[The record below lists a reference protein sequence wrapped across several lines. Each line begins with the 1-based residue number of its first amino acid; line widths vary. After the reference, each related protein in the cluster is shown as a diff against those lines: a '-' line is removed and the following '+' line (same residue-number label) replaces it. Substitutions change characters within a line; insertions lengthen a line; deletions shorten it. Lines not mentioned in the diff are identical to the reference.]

1 MRAAFHDKL
10 DALTIDLGR
19 AAGLAGRMMTNATIA
34 LHQAD
39 LALAGLTIAHR
50 HQMNAMLDQMEQR
63 CITLLALQAPVAG
76 DLRVVVAALHAID
89 HLRRMANLARHIA
102 VIARLKHP
110 KLTVSGKARPVL
122 ARMSLLASQLAED
135 AAAAIQYHDPLP
147 AQRLAEADEEVDALR
162 RHLFDVLFAE
172 DWSDGVEQ
180 AVDAALIGRYYERFA
195 DHAVAIAREV
205 SSLGIGRRSQP
216 DPLGTARGSGCR

>member
-1 MRAAFHDKL
+1 MRSEFRGKL
-10 DALTIDLGR
+10 DALVIDLGR
-19 AAGLAGRMMTNATIA
+19 TAGLAGRMMTNATIA

-39 LALAGLTIAHR
+39 LALAGLVITNR
-50 HQMNAMLDQMEQR
+50 NQMNAMLDEMEQH

-76 DLRVVVAALHAID
+76 DLRVVIAALRAVG
-89 HLRRMANLARHIA
+89 HLRRMGDLARHIA
-102 VIARLKHP
+102 VLARLKHP
-110 KLTVSGKARPVL
+110 KLTVSGKVRPVL

-135 AAAAIQYHDPLP
+135 AAVAIQYHDPLS
-147 AQRLAEADEEVDALR
+147 AHRLAEADEEVDALR

-205 SSLGIGRRSQP
+205 CYLATGRIP
-216 DPLGTARGSGCR
+216 EPCPLGKVSGSAGG